1 MQETPSNP
9 VPLYIALFCMLFSV
23 IFNYTL
29 SIMASPYIV
38 GDLGGSTEIASYSV
52 SLYAIGNALS
62 IPLGKPLIARMGAA
76 RIVTVVLIL
85 FAFFSLMCAISPTN
99 PFFNASRF
107 LQGFAAGPLYAIGFH
122 LFSWLQPKEK
132 RGLFSSISLMI
143 FTTGPVI
150 GACWGGWVA
159 YEWHWQWAFYLN
171 VPLLLLLAWYIRH
184 RLQQLT
190 EPEFQKKPFDGI
202 GYLFYFLGIFT
213 LSIAIIL
220 GQELDWLRS
229 HVIVTLG
236 AIGIPSLIFFILWE
250 LNHEEPIL
258 DLKLLKQPVLS
269 FALFNLAVLFS
280 LYFGIVILLSL
291 WLKLWV
297 NYTPNWISLL
307 LGIMALTG
315 LFPMFLID
323 KRIARID
330 NRIFLALAIIF
341 LTISSFHTMQFNVE
355 IDFERIAT
363 SRIFAGL
370 GLALFLAPIFRLC
383 FHALP
388 NEESMFNVLGL
399 FQVTRALSSGLG
411 ASLYN
416 VAWIRRQVFFHD
428 RLGSSITAESAQTQ
442 EFFIQANTVGIRG
455 DHANAQLEYYLQRE
469 ATSLAL
475 DDCFYLMAWILIGL
489 LITFAFTFFAKK
501 GAFVTVETKASP

>member
-1 MQETPSNP
+1 MPENKSYPI
-9 VPLYIALFCMLFSV
+9 PLYAALFFMLFMV

-38 GDLGGSTEIASYSV
+38 GELGGSNDIATYSV

-62 IPLGKPLIARMGAA
+62 IPLGKPLIARIGAM
-76 RIVTVVLIL
+76 RSVFLLLTL
-85 FAFFSLMCAISPTN
+85 FAFFSLLCAISPTN
-99 PFFNASRF
+99 PFFNAARF
-107 LQGFAAGPLYAIGFH
+107 LQGFAAGPLYAVGFH

-159 YEWHWQWAFYLN
+159 YRWHWQWVFYLN
-171 VPLLLLLAWYIRH
+171 VPLLLLLAWVLRH
-184 RLQQLT
+184 SLKPLT
-190 EPEFQKKPFDGI
+190 EPAVPKKPFDAI
-202 GYLFYFLGIFT
+202 GYLFYFVSI
-213 LSIAIIL
+213 LSLSLAIIL

-229 HVIVTLG
+229 NTILTLG

-258 DLKLLKQPVLS
+258 DLKLLKRPVLS

-297 NYTPNWISLL
+297 NYTPNWIALL
-307 LGIMALTG
+307 MGVMALTAM
-315 LFPMFLID
+315 FPMFLID

-330 NRIFLALAIIF
+330 NRIFLALSIIF
-341 LTISSFHTMQFNVE
+341 LIISSYHTMRFNVD

-383 FHALP
+383 FYALP
-388 NEESMFNVLGL
+388 NEESMFKVLGL

-416 VAWIRRQVFFHD
+416 VAWIRRQVFYHD
-428 RLGSSITAESAQTQ
+428 RLGSQITAESAQTQ
-442 EFFIQANTVGIRG
+442 EFFIQANSVGIHG
-455 DHANAQLEYYLQRE
+455 EHANAQLAFYLQRE
-469 ATSLAL
+469 SSSLAL
-475 DDCFYLMAWILIGL
+475 DDCFYLMVWILAGL
-489 LITFAFTFFAKK
+489 LITFAFTFLAKK
-501 GAFVTVETKASP
+501 GSFVTVETKASP